1 MNEAPRNPR
10 NPRDDAFLQQLIG
23 CQDRLCAYAAAL
35 MGSAAAAEDLVQQA
49 NLVIWRRAENFE
61 PGTEFGAWACRILY
75 FEVLAWRKKQSR
87 DRLVFD
93 DAVLEQLALDAEPIS
108 RTAETRR
115 RALDDC
121 IGRLSEKNRQ
131 LLIARYDSDDSL
143 KALAQQ
149 IGRPIGSL
157 YQTLRRVRI
166 QLADCVQRHLNRE
179 QCS

>member
-1 MNEAPRNPR
+1 MSDTSRN
-10 NPRDDAFLQQLIG
+10 DAFLKQLIG
-23 CQDRLCAYAAAL
+23 CQDRLCAYATAL
-35 MGSAAAAEDLVQQA
+35 MGSPAAAEDLVQQA
-49 NLVIWRRAENFE
+49 NLVIWRRAETFE

-93 DAVLEQLALDAEPIS
+93 DAVLELLARDAEPIS
-108 RTAETRR
+108 DTAETRR

-121 IGRLSEKNRQ
+121 IGKLSETHRR

-143 KALAQQ
+143 TSLAAQL
-149 IGRPIGSL
+149 GRPIGSL

-166 QLADCVQRHLNRE
+166 QLAGCVERFLNRE